1 MNTNINDIQ
10 DRYTAETVQYE
21 SSNIAAVLENL
32 KAAVTLIE
40 TTIPSNISAMESS
53 ESLWSGKAKEQYL
66 GLKDFLKQ
74 YQGDFSSSVKELKTA
89 VEGLETLLNSTSQ
102 ANVKKEIDNG

>member
-40 TTIPSNISAMESS
+40 TTIPSNISAMESR

>member
-53 ESLWSGKAKEQYL
+53 ESLWSGK
-66 GLKDFLKQ
+66 DFLKQ
-74 YQGDFSSSVKELKTA
+74 YQGDFSSSVKELKAA

>member
-53 ESLWSGKAKEQYL
+53 NIWG
-66 GLKDFLKQ
+66 
-74 YQGDFSSSVKELKTA
+74 
-89 VEGLETLLNSTSQ
+89 
-102 ANVKKEIDNG
+102 

>member
-53 ESLWSGKAKEQYL
+53 ESLWSGKAKEQ
-66 GLKDFLKQ
+66 Q